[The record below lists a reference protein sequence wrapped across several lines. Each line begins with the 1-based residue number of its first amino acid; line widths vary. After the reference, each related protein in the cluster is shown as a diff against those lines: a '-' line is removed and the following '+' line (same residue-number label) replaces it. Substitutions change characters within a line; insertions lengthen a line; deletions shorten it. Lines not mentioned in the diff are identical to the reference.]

1 MNETLNYRLDVSK
14 IQTLEDV
21 RNVFECMNLVS
32 NANETHE
39 KSELLKKYFTIP
51 YHVEPVKLNWE
62 HLQNTKEQE
71 E

>member
-1 MNETLNYRLDVSK
+1 MTERLNHKLDVSK

-51 YHVEPVKLNWE
+51 YVAESVKLNWE
-62 HLQNTKEQE
+62 DLKND
-71 E
+71 

>member
-1 MNETLNYRLDVSK
+1 MTERLNHKLDVSK

-32 NANETHE
+32 IANETHE

-51 YHVEPVKLNWE
+51 YVAESVKLNWE
-62 HLQNTKEQE
+62 DLKND
-71 E
+71 